1 MSNSQDEVIAFLSC
15 PGNYPGPE
23 QPVIC
28 IESHGS
34 RVFLHADRAYKLKL
48 AVAYAALDFLT
59 LERREQACRAE
70 LRLNSRTAP
79 DLYLRLCP
87 ITRQSDGQL
96 AFDGDGQVVDWL
108 VVMRRF
114 PQEALFDRM
123 AVEGRL
129 SEPLITELG
138 AEIARF
144 HASAE
149 VTPAFGRVDDLAWEV
164 EKNHREM
171 CRYPQLLAMDAV
183 NALYSASRSTLD
195 GLTQCLEQRRRE
207 GRVRRCHGDL
217 RLANICLYNGHPTLF
232 DGIEFSERIAC
243 IDRLYDVAFVL
254 MDLDH
259 HGLHPLAVCLLNSY
273 LQHGDMK
280 EDCRPLAFFLS
291 LRAAT
296 RSFSLA
302 NGSVRQQD
310 CALQQLKAD
319 KARQLLRQAQ
329 GYLNDESPRPG
340 VPTAC

>member
-1 MSNSQDEVIAFLSC
+1 MSSSQDEVIAFLSC

-23 QPVIC
+23 QPVTC

-48 AVAYAALDFLT
+48 AVAYAELNFLT
-59 LERREQACRAE
+59 LERREHACRAE

-87 ITRQSDGQL
+87 ITRQADGRL
-96 AFDGDGQVVDWL
+96 AFDGDGHVMDWL

-129 SEPLITELG
+129 SEPLIHELG

-149 VTPAFGRVDDLAWEV
+149 ITPAFGRVADLAWEV

-171 CRYPQLLAMDAV
+171 SRYPQLLPMDAV
-183 NALYSASRSTLD
+183 NELYSASHSTLD
-195 GLTQCLEQRRRE
+195 ALTKCLEQRRRE
-207 GRVRRCHGDL
+207 GWVRRCHGDL

-232 DGIEFSERIAC
+232 DGIEFSDRIAC

-259 HGLHPLAVCLLNSY
+259 HGLCPLGICLLNSY
-273 LQHGDMK
+273 RQHSEMN

-310 CALQQLKAD
+310 PALRQLKAD

-329 GYLNDESPRPG
+329 GYLSHESPLLG
-340 VPTAC
+340 VTTAC